1 MKKTLLSIMCIAG
14 AMFIASCGGGNKT
27 EGSES
32 AADGEATEAVE
43 EAAEFTGETYS
54 KEAAEYYM
62 KNSYGVNL
70 ADLAPD
76 RKYDEAG
83 KYLFKGEPRE
93 VSASFCV
100 VEGETFDEA
109 EFDSAVR
116 KAYAATKAASDDN
129 KCIYGFEEK
138 DAAAEAMAE
147 KSLEEALETQKSF
160 GITIHQHEWGFK
172 RNGTLCRCLVSAS
185 SKDGETLGY
194 VVSIYNG
201 LSKNLDDTLDDAA
214 KAIEEIENDPDK
226 KAEVDKALK
235 DAGLK

>member
-1 MKKTLLSIMCIAG
+1 MKKHFLSIALVTGIMCL
-14 AMFIASCGGGNKT
+14 ASCGGSSKA
-27 EGSES
+27 EGSDS
-32 AADGEATEAVE
+32 AAESEATEAVE
-43 EAAEFTGETYS
+43 ESAEFTGETYS

-83 KYLFKGEPRE
+83 EYLFKGEPRE

-100 VEGETFDEA
+100 VESETFDEA

-138 DAAAEAMAE
+138 DATAEALAE
-147 KSLEEALETQKSF
+147 KPVEEALKCEKSF

-185 SKDGETLGY
+185 SKDGETVGY

-201 LSKNLDDTLDDAA
+201 LSKNLDETLDDAA
-214 KAIEEIENDPDK
+214 KAIEEIENDPAK
-226 KAEVDKALK
+226 KAEVEKALK
-235 DAGLK
+235 DAGVK